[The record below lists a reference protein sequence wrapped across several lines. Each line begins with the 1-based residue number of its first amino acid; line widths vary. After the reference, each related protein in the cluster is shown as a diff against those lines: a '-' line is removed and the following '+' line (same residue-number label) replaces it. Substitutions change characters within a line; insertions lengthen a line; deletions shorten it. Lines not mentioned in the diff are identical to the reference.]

1 MGQTDGNCL
10 LCFVMGV
17 SLQTGL
23 EEAVGRPDGGSR
35 FERPFNATEDRILK
49 AALDL
54 IGRRG
59 VRRLGM
65 QEIADA
71 AGVSRGTLYRY
82 FPSKDHVLMRA
93 ADYDER
99 RFSVG
104 LDAVLALASSPEE
117 RIGAFMAYAFEF
129 IRTHPCRPL
138 FESES
143 GFVMGYLLDHLP
155 SLRAELVLRLGDA
168 LDAVP
173 AVAAGAL
180 DREQLVDVIVRL
192 FVASWIIPESDDAR
206 LVQSI
211 NRILQITSE
220 DHSAPR

>member
-1 MGQTDGNCL
+1 
-10 LCFVMGV
+10 MGV
-17 SLQTGL
+17 SVQT
-23 EEAVGRPDGGSR
+23 AVADAAEGPDAAPFGRTFGV
-35 FERPFNATEDRILK
+35 TEDRILK

-59 VRRLGM
+59 VRRLAM

-82 FPSKDHVLMRA
+82 FPSKDHVLMGA

-104 LDAVLALASSPEE
+104 LDAALALAPTPEE

-143 GFVMGYLLDHLP
+143 GFVHELP
-155 SLRAELVLRLGDA
+155 PRPPS
-168 LDAVP
+168 VP
-173 AVAAGAL
+173 AGGA
-180 DREQLVDVIVRL
+180 R
-192 FVASWIIPESDDAR
+192 A
-206 LVQSI
+206 
-211 NRILQITSE
+211 
-220 DHSAPR
+220 APR